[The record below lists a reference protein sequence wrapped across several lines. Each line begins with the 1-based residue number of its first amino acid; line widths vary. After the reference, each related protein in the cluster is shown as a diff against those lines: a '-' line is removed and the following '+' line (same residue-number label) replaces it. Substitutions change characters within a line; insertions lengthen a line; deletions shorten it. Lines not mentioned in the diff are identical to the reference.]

1 MNLTKR
7 ISLFLEKSTQI
18 VRFGRIGISLLF
30 SVAIATQPMAQVS
43 NKFKAVLSKTERELM
58 ENRFPTNVA
67 PVIGAWF
74 PDAQQIKNPEGYK
87 PYIDAFATYSSYSLL
102 TTTMR
107 TPLRNG
113 EKQIVDKDIHDW
125 FKNAVQYASSKGLRV
140 ALELDP
146 RHSTPAFA
154 KKYPDELQQRLW
166 LREYKF
172 EDKNELIEKITYSL
186 EHGDA
191 ITTVGTK
198 SVELARVYSFTRSQ
212 NGIETSGIKDI
223 TSSCTVKERGNNFI
237 VVSIPNNAGDK
248 NPEVCVI
255 TNVTLNYPDV
265 FSPHLISFELETMKQ
280 YADIPLAGLM
290 KDEFG
295 FPACHDGNPDKNGF
309 WYSRFLSAAYTKS
322 TGGRDIVRDALLMWA
337 GEEGRESEQ
346 QMAVNHLMELY
357 RKRCTEI
364 EQAFYKNTK
373 AIFGK
378 DAFVGTHATVFP
390 MANAQEFERDGFDW
404 FTATRDFAQ
413 ADETTPYAFVISMS
427 KKFKESVWYNQYYA
441 PDIKEYEKN
450 IWKYASIGGRMN
462 FHQLYPTNSN
472 SWLDDVKGILKG
484 NMKRGDCRI
493 RLLNFISKVPVDC
506 PVAVIFGHA
515 NVMNWAG
522 KNFEDVGIPLTDIC
536 WRAGYY
542 ADLIPSSEI
551 NEKSLRID
559 DKGFVWFGKQKY
571 AAVVLYQPEFENKST
586 AEFFKKAEKKGSML
600 YSVGSWTKDFNA
612 KPFAANTVLPKRMKT
627 FSDYKT
633 FSETLI
639 ADLNKNY
646 KSLLQMPVTDTMPSK
661 DMLGRSFI
669 PSFAPSEQGITR
681 LTDGTTI
688 LLSGKENVA
697 GDTIIKTIKIKE
709 VDVFFNVIGVGAI
722 RLSKDGSVE
731 AIVGGGLKTFRAG
744 SFSIQLSQRVD
755 VVLLKEKGMWQG
767 YVQGLVGKIPDELIV
782 LTNNWKRIAL
792 PEMLD

>member
-1 MNLTKR
+1 MYQRCNKCIIYKLRRQLIK
-7 ISLFLEKSTQI
+7 FCSTAI
-18 VRFGRIGISLLF
+18 LLILF
-30 SVAIATQPMAQVS
+30 SVTVTHSVAQINNINVEINS
-43 NKFKAVLSKTERELM
+43 RDARLLAA
-58 ENRFPTNVA
+58 NRFPSDVA

-74 PDAQQIKNPEGYK
+74 PDFTQLNNPEGYK
-87 PYIDAFATYSSYSLL
+87 PYIDAFATYSSYSVL

-113 EKQIVDKDIHDW
+113 EKQMVDKDIHDW

-154 KKYPDELQQRLW
+154 KKYPEELQQRLW
-166 LREYKF
+166 LQQFKF
-172 EDKNELIEKITYSL
+172 NDKDELTEKITYSL

-212 NGIETSGIKDI
+212 NGIETSAIEDI
-223 TSSCTVKERGNNFI
+223 TRSCIVKETGNNFI
-237 VVSIPNNAGDK
+237 VVSIPKKASNK
-248 NPEVCVI
+248 NLEVCVI

-280 YADIPLAGLM
+280 YADMPLAGLM

-295 FPACHDGNPDKNGF
+295 FPAAHDGNPGKNAF
-309 WYSRFLSAAYTKS
+309 WYSRFLAEAYAKS
-322 TGGRDIVRDALLMWA
+322 TGGRDINRDAFLMWG
-337 GEEGRESEQ
+337 GEQGREPER

-373 AIFGK
+373 TIFGK

-404 FTATRDFAQ
+404 FTAKRDFAQ

-493 RLLNFISKVPVDC
+493 RLLNFISRSPVDC
-506 PVAVIFGHA
+506 PVAIIFGHA
-515 NVMNWAG
+515 NAMNWAG
-522 KNFEDVGIPLTDIC
+522 KNFEDVGVSLADIC
-536 WRAGYY
+536 WRSGYY

-571 AAVVLYQPEFENKST
+571 AAVILYQPEFENKST
-586 AEFFKKAEKKGSML
+586 AEFFRKAEKSGSML
-600 YSVGSWTKDFNA
+600 YRVGSWTKDFNA
-612 KPFAANTVLPKRMKT
+612 KPFNAKTVLPKRMKT
-627 FSDYKT
+627 FADYKT
-633 FSETLI
+633 CSETLM
-639 ADLNKNY
+639 ADLNNNY
-646 KSLLQMPVTDTMPSK
+646 KPLLQMPVTDTMPSK
-661 DMLGRSFI
+661 DMLGRSFN
-669 PSFAPSEQGITR
+669 PSFAPSEQGTTR
-681 LTDGTTI
+681 LTDGTVI

-697 GDTIIKTIKIKE
+697 GDTIIKTITIKG
-709 VDVFFNVIGVGAI
+709 VDVSFDVIGVGGV
-722 RLSKDGSVE
+722 RLSKDGNIE
-731 AIVGGGLKTFRAG
+731 AMVGGGLKSFKAG

-767 YVQGLVGKIPDELIV
+767 YVQGLVGKIPDELKTI
-782 LTNNWKRIAL
+782 TNNWKRIAL